1 MSDSNLVTTLRGTA
15 AGLLAGGERRAAKA
29 CSDAASRITLL
40 EAEKE
45 QGFLPEWLKQ
55 LADECPPEDI
65 EALNALLDKLRRDK
79 MSITNG
85 IHPSMQNEF
94 YESAAEKEE
103 CRVIDAVLAKLPN
116 ADINLISDLMTGG
129 LSVKEIVAEIIAT
142 RG

>member
-1 MSDSNLVTTLRGTA
+1 MS
-15 AGLLAGGERRAAKA
+15 
-29 CSDAASRITLL
+29 
-40 EAEKE
+40 
-45 QGFLPEWLKQ
+45 FLPKWLQQ

-65 EALNALLDKLRRDK
+65 EALNALLDTPRRDK

-85 IHPSMQNEF
+85 IHPSMQTEF

-103 CRVIDAVLAKLPN
+103 CRVIDAVLAKLPS